1 MGVREVKHGFA
12 SNAHGQRLGIYLSG
26 SWAVGRRACC
36 CQELISLGKLMQNA
50 FIERF
55 NRTYRTGI
63 LDFYLFRTLKEARE
77 VTENLLNEYNSE
89 RPHVP
94 LNNLTPKA
102 HQLMRENRKSQKLEG
117 TKPVYLQ

>member
-1 MGVREVKHGFA
+1 MDNGSEF
-12 SNAHGQRLGIYLSG
+12 I

-36 CQELISLGKLMQNA
+36 CQELISPGKLMQNA

-89 RPHVP
+89 RPHDP
-94 LNNLTPKA
+94 LNNLTPKE
-102 HQLMRENRKSQKLEG
+102 HQLMRVNRKSQKLAG
-117 TKPVYLQ
+117 TKPVYLH

>member
-1 MGVREVKHGFA
+1 
-12 SNAHGQRLGIYLSG
+12 
-26 SWAVGRRACC
+26 
-36 CQELISLGKLMQNA
+36 MQNA